1 MNGNSLVRGV
11 VNAISARLG
20 SDRRRRSTRHQ
31 NFVQI
36 GRKFGEWDLIA
47 TNRGRGRGSGGS
59 HCSCC
64 RTVPNNGSYMAKRPP
79 KDRCSTLT
87 FPSTPNNKV
96 LRDETDSSVQ
106 QQRPLIR
113 DLAMASPV
121 FTFAYNSTTRSCQ
134 NGAETWQNPCR
145 ESCHTKEPSNRK
157 QVRWTACTIDNEHLQ
172 RRSSKS
178 GSYPTPADLD
188 SFLSE
193 DENASSEEEPTMPN
207 LRRASRD
214 SDGRTAAKGEP
225 PRKRSNN

>member
-1 MNGNSLVRGV
+1 MGFDCNEQRQ
-11 VNAISARLG
+11 R
-20 SDRRRRSTRHQ
+20 Q
-31 NFVQI
+31 
-36 GRKFGEWDLIA
+36 
-47 TNRGRGRGSGGS
+47 
-59 HCSCC
+59 
-64 RTVPNNGSYMAKRPP
+64 RP
-79 KDRCSTLT
+79 RWVTLQLLQDGAEQWVIYGQASSKGQVLN
-87 FPSTPNNKV
+87 PHLSIHSNNKV